1 MIITEEQKALIESE
15 ALSLYQNTLK
25 DDPCFNGGKFTSA
38 TVEGAIFS
46 INQDCTSIKARP
58 KFWYAGTDENELWIK
73 IS

>member
-1 MIITEEQKALIESE
+1 MLILSEEQKELIKAE
-15 ALSLYQNTLK
+15 ALSLYRNLK
-25 DDPCFNGGKFTSA
+25 ADTCFNGGKFTSA

-73 IS
+73 IL